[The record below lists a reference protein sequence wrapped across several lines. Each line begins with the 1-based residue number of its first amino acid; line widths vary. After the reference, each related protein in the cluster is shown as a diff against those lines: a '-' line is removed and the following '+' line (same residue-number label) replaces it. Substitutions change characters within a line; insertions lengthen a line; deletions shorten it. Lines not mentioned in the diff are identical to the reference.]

1 MHYGEPEMS
10 SSPAYQP
17 AAGPPGSGQPFT
29 YAVDSSLPDQS
40 GAASYYAKYSS
51 AKTASSTSTTTTN
64 RAGPSLDRVGSSF
77 PHQPAA
83 RSPTP
88 QSPPKRVDDLM
99 SEFREFESVHG
110 GGGSPTPP
118 MFAPSSAS
126 RQPTATTTAA
136 SKNSTVVVTELADEE
151 DERPARLT
159 HQRPREDAAAADS
172 GPAAAS
178 GGPKGPAVYYPPGA
192 DFSKSSVAARPVADG
207 GSMSLEQAHGG
218 GGGKGQRQAR
228 AARGDRYG
236 ASDGADKQGAAV
248 IPICLPLCCAAPC
261 VIM

>member
-29 YAVDSSLPDQS
+29 YAVDSSPPDQS

-51 AKTASSTSTTTTN
+51 AKTTSSASTTTN
-64 RAGPSLDRVGSSF
+64 RAGPSLDRVGGSF

-126 RQPTATTTAA
+126 RQPPPPTTAA

-159 HQRPREDAAAADS
+159 HQRPREDAAAVDS

-207 GSMSLEQAHGG
+207 GSMSLEQAQGG
-218 GGGKGQRQAR
+218 GGAKGQRQAR

>member
-29 YAVDSSLPDQS
+29 YAVDSSPPDQS

-51 AKTASSTSTTTTN
+51 AKTTSSTSTTTTN
-64 RAGPSLDRVGSSF
+64 RAGPPLDRVGSSF

-126 RQPTATTTAA
+126 RQQPTTTAA

-159 HQRPREDAAAADS
+159 HPPRENAAAVDS
-172 GPAAAS
+172 GPAAS

-207 GSMSLEQAHGG
+207 GSMSLEQAQGGG

>member
-1 MHYGEPEMS
+1 VQYGGLEMT
-10 SSPAYQP
+10 SPAYQP

-29 YAVDSSLPDQS
+29 YATDSPAQPPSA
-40 GAASYYAKYSS
+40 AASYYAKYSS
-51 AKTASSTSTTTTN
+51 SNQTTSSTTTN
-64 RAGPSLDRVGSSF
+64 QRSGPQQSLDRSGGGGNF

-88 QSPPKRVDDLM
+88 QSPPKRIDDLM

-118 MFAPSSAS
+118 MFAPSSG
-126 RQPTATTTAA
+126 RYPPTGNNNNN
-136 SKNSTVVVTELADEE
+136 NSTVVVTELADEDRE

-159 HQRPREDAAAADS
+159 HPKAREDSADG
-172 GPAAAS
+172 GPVAGA
-178 GGPKGPAVYYPPGA
+178 PKGPAVYYPPGA
-192 DFSKSSVAARPVADG
+192 DFSKSSAPARPAADG
-207 GSMSLEQAHGG
+207 GSMSLEQAVGA
-218 GGGKGQRQAR
+218 GKGKKQAR

-236 ASDGADKQGAAV
+236 AGDGADKQGAAV